1 MTCIKS
7 LDSAANISF
16 LILLFGHL
24 SLYSSR
30 MGIAGMTVKGSFSL
44 LRLDHIAYITP
55 AAAQNITLTLCDGRI
70 FLLPEKVLWHRSSPY
85 PSS

>member
-55 AAAQNITLTLCDGRI
+55 AAA
-70 FLLPEKVLWHRSSPY
+70 
-85 PSS
+85 